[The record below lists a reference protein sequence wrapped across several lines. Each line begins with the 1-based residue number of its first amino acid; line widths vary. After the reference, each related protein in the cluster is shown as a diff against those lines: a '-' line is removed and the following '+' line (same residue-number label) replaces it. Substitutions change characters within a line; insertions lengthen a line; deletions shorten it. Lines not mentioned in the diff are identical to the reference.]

1 MADWALNDF
10 IGNLGDDEPTE
21 IAPGGAGTRELVSPS
36 NRPASTGN
44 GDRRGYGL
52 AAMRS
57 ETELVARTPPGGRN
71 HALNTAAFNLAS
83 LVAAGQ
89 LTEDEV
95 WDGLTT
101 VALAAGLTAT
111 ETAATIRSGFD
122 GAAAKVGARQ
132 IPERATEASG
142 RVEIAIVK
150 DVGAPVE
157 MGRRVV
163 LVDADSVHD
172 DVPTWAWTYGG
183 KGRIQLGTLALFAG
197 RPGAGKSTAAR
208 WFAAQ
213 ASLGALDGIWSGQPQ
228 RVAYVAPAEESLRFT
243 VKPGLRAAG
252 ADLSMIIFPQVHDE
266 DREVRLL
273 SILDEVALTTELVAR
288 GITVL
293 VVDPLMSTI
302 GANVDI
308 HRNNE
313 VRAYVEPWA
322 RIADAI
328 GGIVVGVVH
337 LRKESSGDLVAAITG
352 SSAFGEIARA
362 VFGFAK
368 DPESDEGDR
377 VLSQAKNSTG
387 EEDLALTYRI
397 TGCEVLTDSGQQA
410 DVGRFEITGT
420 SEVTVGDILTAV
432 PHMDATGTGAEA
444 RAWLEDYL
452 AENGPEP
459 SKVVKAAGRKENYS
473 ERTLQRAAAKLR
485 VVATSQG
492 FPRATF
498 WSLPPEQLR
507 HQSREQEDRA

>member
-1 MADWALNDF
+1 MADWHPNDF
-10 IGNLGDDEPTE
+10 IGNLGDDDEPPPPPPP
-21 IAPGGAGTRELVSPS
+21 IAPVVIPHVNGANRTR
-36 NRPASTGN
+36 A
-44 GDRRGYGL
+44 YAL
-52 AAMRS
+52 AALRD
-57 ETELVARTPPGGRN
+57 EANAVALAAEGGRN
-71 HALNTAAFNLAS
+71 HQLNTSAFNLAS
-83 LVAAGQ
+83 LVYAGELSRDRVVDVLRAAAIG
-89 LTEDEV
+89 
-95 WDGLTT
+95 
-101 VALAAGLTAT
+101 AGLSAAET
-111 ETAATIRSGFD
+111 EATIDSGFD
-122 GAAAKVGARQ
+122 GAMTKVGARV
-132 IPERATEASG
+132 IPERPAETHPATEITPPPPTEVPIPG
-142 RVEIAIVK
+142 RQLVW
-150 DVGAPVE
+150 
-157 MGRRVV
+157 
-163 LVDADSVHD
+163 VDAHSVHD

-213 ASLGALDGIWSGQPQ
+213 ASLGALDGIWYGQPQ
-228 RVAYVAPAEESLRFT
+228 RVAYIAPAEESLRFT

-252 ADLSMIIFPQVHDE
+252 ADLAMINFPQVHD
-266 DREVRLL
+266 DGRETRLL
-273 SILDEVALTTELVAR
+273 SILDEAALTAELVTR
-288 GITVL
+288 GVTVV

-337 LRKESSGDLVAAITG
+337 LRKESSGDLVAAING
-352 SSAFGEIARA
+352 SSAFGEVARA

-397 TGCEVLTDSGQQA
+397 TGCEVMTDSGQA
-410 DVGRFEITGT
+410 AEVGRFDITGDST
-420 SEVTVGDILTAV
+420 VTVGEILNT
-432 PHMDATGTGAEA
+432 PHMTDGGGSATEV

-459 SKVVKAAGRKENYS
+459 SKAVKAAGRKEGFG
-473 ERTLQRAAAKLR
+473 ERTLQRAAAKLG
-485 VVATSQG
+485 VVATAQG
-492 FPRATF
+492 FPRVTF
-498 WSLPPEQLR
+498 WGLPPTAVAT
-507 HQSREQEDRA
+507 QSREQT